1 MRGGRGTSTLVLLVV
16 GGLVAVRG
24 RGTVGLVTVVT
35 RTLLLLLLGG
45 VVGGVSGRG
54 LLWMLGWQL
63 LWRLLLIALITR
75 GTVERVSSLTGS

>member
-1 MRGGRGTSTLVLLVV
+1 M
-16 GGLVAVRG
+16 RG

-35 RTLLLLLLGG
+35 RTLLLLLGG